1 MMDPNPAGTSAQQHN
16 AVAVKGVVNRI
27 VYRNEENS
35 YIVARF
41 VEEGKSEPITIVGF
55 VTEPTEGQHAVITG
69 RWEYNAKFGQQFRIQ
84 DYRQCLPS
92 SREGIERFL
101 GSGLIHGIGPE
112 MAHRIVERFG
122 EESLKVIDETPHRLK
137 FVPGIGEKRI
147 AMICEGWKQ
156 HREVRHILI
165 TLNDLGLSPSL
176 AQRIYAKYKSEAV
189 QVIETNPYRLAYELR
204 GIGFHKADAIAL
216 NAGKSPESPHRIEAA
231 IYYYLNQASEDG
243 HLYLPRTVLVER
255 LATELKLSADLIEP
269 VISELAVHATI
280 IIDDRE
286 DDLPVYLKDLYDYEQ
301 DTAARVAHLMKS
313 EVRYHVKVSDQ
324 LLSSLAQRLKIELD
338 PDIAELV
345 KTCINRRLMIIT
357 GGPGTGKTTLVRL
370 ILALL
375 HHAGQ
380 NVQLAAPTGRAAK
393 RMHEATGD
401 DAVTLHRLLEY
412 MPAKNSFQR
421 NSLFPIDAMNLIVDE
436 VSMVDMPMMASLLPA
451 LKEGGRLILV
461 GDADQLPS
469 VGPGSVLQ
477 HLLDLDTLPR
487 IQLTRIYRQAQN
499 SDIVMN
505 AHRINHG
512 QPPVVANEENTD
524 FFFIEKD
531 TPDDILSI
539 IQKLVAERIPA
550 KFGYDPLRDIQVIA
564 PMRKG
569 VAGVENLNVVVQEL
583 LNKSTATLKC
593 GNMTFKLGDKVMQIV
608 NNYDLDVY
616 NGDIGIVSFIDAD
629 AGQLSVDY
637 YGRAVVYE
645 QAGLHEITLAYAI
658 SVHKSQGSEYK
669 VVVMPLS
676 DEHYIMMQRNLLY
689 TAVTRAKKL
698 VVLVGSK
705 KSLFRSLS
713 NNRISQRYSLLSRRC
728 RRFMSL

>member
-1 MMDPNPAGTSAQQHN
+1 MDPNPAGTSAQQHN

-122 EESLKVIDETPHRLK
+122 EEALKVIDETPHRLK

-269 VISELAVHATI
+269 VISELAVHASI

-313 EVRYHVKVSDQ
+313 EVRYPVKVSDQ

-451 LKEGGRLILV
+451 LKEGGHLILV

-583 LNKSTATLKC
+583 LNKSTVTLKC